1 MLRARREGVLLALL
15 VVMTAWLPLGAAA
28 QEPEEPPAE
37 RPPPVGEPPPAED
50 APVEEPEASPDPD
63 DDEWITEDVAGE
75 TDEDEQEAEPEKAE
89 PGKVESSE
97 GDVDEV
103 IIEYDDSGEAD
114 KVTDAAGREIED
126 IPTPVVSKAVKVQD
140 PDDLEPGADKETGV
154 QGQVV
159 SRRPKK
165 VLPDAP
171 VLAKGKDD
179 GRLRSTL
186 TDDRGRYRLYLPP
199 GKYTLRSYYDLYHGA
214 RWDNI
219 AVTRGAFKRV
229 NFVLDPISEKDAGV
243 EEQEIVY
250 MAQTDSE
257 AAQLALRKE
266 AIAVQDSISSE
277 EISRAGDSTAQGAV
291 KRVVG
296 VTVEGGRVI
305 IRGLGGRYNRIL
317 VNGMPVPG
325 VDPDIPSVKLDIFP
339 TDIVSSLAV
348 VKTPRPDL
356 PGNFAGGLLLIE
368 TSSYPQELSLKA
380 GVSFGVNSLSTF
392 KQMPSYQGGKLDWL
406 GYDDGTRG
414 IPRTVGNDR
423 LRLASDGR
431 YQSREQVAQVGRE
444 FPNIWNPQNRTALPK
459 MGLKFSAGN
468 TYDLRK
474 RDNRA
479 GFQVSFLY
487 DYQDKIRNGFNRR
500 YVFDENGDTVREQEN
515 FDFNK
520 GVQEVLWGTFG
531 AGFVEIG
538 QDHLLNLTTF
548 FSRSGE
554 DTTLLQ
560 LGEDQVNSILTTKNS
575 YDFIGRSIFF
585 NQLQGDHRNL
595 GDSEARLRWNAV
607 VSNGKREQP
616 DRREIVQQVESQNI
630 ITASRF
636 NADLD
641 QLSTAGKTSIRFPMF
656 KAFDGRGYG
665 TVGMNGGYE
674 QRDFLVRR
682 FNMRPFRGGTV
693 VGDPEFAYGPDGLGR
708 VSTIEETTLNNDSYD
723 ASNTSVG
730 GFVQLE
736 TPMTKWLRFLGLMQF
751 QVFRQQVESQSPFG
765 DTAAGEVEGTD
776 RTDVDP
782 LPSANFAF
790 AINDKMS
797 VKLGYGMTVIR
808 PALRELAPFLYQ
820 DFLRGWIISGNPE
833 LQRTRVQNAEARY
846 EYFFGQTDLIAAT
859 AFFKHFREP
868 IEFVVFSPTNNT
880 AGFANADTA
889 WLAGG
894 EIELRLG
901 FGIFTEKL
909 RKLFFQGNV
918 AVAWSETTLPSD
930 QLNAGRAKRPL
941 FYQSRYV
948 TNMSLRF
955 DDPDSGVMTGLVYNA
970 FGPRLVEVGTTLGNV
985 ENPDVIELSQH
996 RLDFIVSYK
1005 PTDHVKLGL
1014 KWKNITFAKKRYQQG
1029 GELVLLENYGTSISI
1044 GAEYIY

>member
-1 MLRARREGVLLALL
+1 
-15 VVMTAWLPLGAAA
+15 MTAVIVPQAQA
-28 QEPEEPPAE
+28 QEPAPAE
-37 RPPPVGEPPPAED
+37 AVPAEEEAPPAED
-50 APVEEPEASPDPD
+50 GPAEGEAPPSEKGPPEEIIGGDEDGK
-63 DDEWITEDVAGE
+63 EWITPDVAGAE
-75 TDEDEQEAEPEKAE
+75 IEAEQD
-89 PGKVESSE
+89 ES
-97 GDVDEV
+97 GDVDQPVDEV
-103 IIEYDDSGEAD
+103 VIEYDETGEAD
-114 KVTDAAGREIED
+114 KVTDSAGKEIED
-126 IPTPVVSKAVKVQD
+126 IPVPVVSKAVRVQD
-140 PDDLEPGADKETGV
+140 PDQLEPGADKETGV

-171 VLAKGKDD
+171 VLAKGKAD

-199 GKYTLRSYYDLYHGA
+199 GRYTLRSYYDLYHGA

-219 AVTRGAFKRV
+219 LVTRGAFKRV

-243 EEQEIVY
+243 EEQEVIY
-250 MAQTDSE
+250 LADTTSE

-266 AIAVQDSISSE
+266 AVGVADAISSE

-305 IRGLGGRYNRIL
+305 IRGLSGRYNRIL
-317 VNGMPVPG
+317 VNGIPVPG

-339 TDIVSSLAV
+339 TDIVSSLSV

-368 TSSYPQELSLKA
+368 TSSYPQELSIKA
-380 GVSFGVNSLSTF
+380 GVSFGVNSISSF
-392 KQMPSYQGGKLDWL
+392 RQMPTYQGGKRDWV

-414 IPRTVGNDR
+414 LPGLLGNQR
-423 LRLASDGR
+423 LRIASGGR
-431 YQSREQVAQVGRE
+431 YRTRDQVAQVGRE
-444 FPNIWNPQNRTALPK
+444 FPNIWNPSTRTALPK
-459 MGLKFSAGN
+459 LGLKFSAGN
-468 TYDLRK
+468 TYDLRNK
-474 RDNRA
+474 KGRA
-479 GFQVSFLY
+479 GFNVSFLY
-487 DYQDKIRNGFNRR
+487 DYQDQIRTGFNRR
-500 YVFDENGDTVREQEN
+500 YVFDQDGNTVREQEN
-515 FDFNK
+515 FDFQK
-520 GVQEVLWGTFG
+520 GVQEILWGTFG
-531 AGFVEIG
+531 AGFIEIG
-538 QDHLLNLTTF
+538 RDHLLNLTTL
-548 FSRSGE
+548 FSRTGE

-560 LGEDQVNSILTTKNS
+560 LGANEVNSILTTKNS

-595 GDSEARLRWNAV
+595 GDSEVRLRWNAT
-607 VSNGKREQP
+607 VSNGKRDQP
-616 DRREIVQQVESQNI
+616 DRREIIQQIESQRI
-630 ITASRF
+630 ISATRF
-636 NADLD
+636 NADLN
-641 QLSTAGKTSIRFPMF
+641 QIATAGTSSIKFPMF
-656 KAFDGRGYG
+656 KAFDSRGYG
-665 TVGMNGGYE
+665 TIGVNGAYE

-682 FNMRPFRGGTV
+682 FNMRPFRAGTV
-693 VGDPEFAYGPDGLGR
+693 EGDPESVYGPTGLG
-708 VSTIEETTLNNDSYD
+708 VISTVEETTLNNDSYD
-723 ASNTSVG
+723 ASNTSIG
-730 GFVQLE
+730 GFMQLE
-736 TPMTKWLRFLGLMQF
+736 TPIAKWLRFLGLMQL
-751 QVFRQQVESQSPFG
+751 QVFRQQVESSSPFG
-765 DTAAGEVEGTD
+765 EPSVAEGTD
-776 RTDVDP
+776 RTDIDP
-782 LPSANFAF
+782 LPSASFAF
-790 AINDKMS
+790 TINEQMA

-820 DFLRGWIISGNPE
+820 DFLRGWVISGNPD

-846 EYFFGQTDLIAAT
+846 EYFFGATDLVAAT
-859 AFFKHFREP
+859 AFFKHFQQP

-894 EIELRLG
+894 EVELRLG
-901 FGIFTEKL
+901 FGLFHEKL

-918 AVAWSETTLPSD
+918 AVAWSETTLPQD

-985 ENPDVIELSQH
+985 ENPDVIELAQH

-1005 PTDHVKLGL
+1005 PTDHVKIGL
-1014 KWKNITFAKKRYQQG
+1014 KWKNITFARKRYQQG
-1029 GELVLLENYGTSISI
+1029 DELVLLENFGTSVSI